1 METKV
6 TPRPSPRILASG
18 NRTTIHR
25 LMPTQSVIVPA
36 AELGL
41 YVSLTRAVA
50 SRHQRAAVRA
60 EQRVA

>member
-25 LMPTQSVIVPA
+25 LMPTQSVIVPVPEFPFFLA
-36 AELGL
+36 
-41 YVSLTRAVA
+41 LTRAVA